1 MNKENLNLFQQIV
14 QAHNITCTIVEK
26 DFSNLYKTDLELRY
40 KLYSDYDY
48 SDFRDYLLR
57 NCKPGHIL
65 KIYDEFSLISY
76 ALCLP
81 PSSETS
87 SGPTSAVPST
97 GSETGGPEDTGEPVT
112 ESDGTISDTGIVT
125 TENTYLVAGPVLK
138 EPCTLADIQKIMF
151 KNKLPD
157 MLYKDLSAFYAKLPV
172 PPNTKTLEATLLVIA
187 ENLFSEKYDLQ
198 EPLGL
203 SSITFDSSS
212 AFRRLNQD
220 PSLAI
225 SSIEERYELENQFL
239 DMISTGNYNAAA
251 RLYAK
256 LNNYRITPRNPNSIL
271 NRKNLLI
278 ILNTLCRKAV
288 ERGNVHPVYIDELST
303 RLAIQINEAETDTE
317 LDQIEGEMIHKYCL
331 LVRNGAEKSNGDPGD
346 HHQIYCRSYWQQA
359 ETPCRRLCP
368 RLHRPRRP
376 GHQLRSAGGLL
387 HELHQGAGRLGVC
400 CYLHGRRDFCDQYQ
414 AARGLQGDGGGC
426 PCRKDRP
433 HCHKKCQPV
442 RQKYC
447 RQPDHRADA
456 EGKGCGNLL

>member
-81 PSSETS
+81 PSSEIS
-87 SGPTSAVPST
+87 SGSASAVPST
-97 GSETGGPEDTGEPVT
+97 GSETGAPEDTGEPVAET
-112 ESDGTISDTGIVT
+112 GGTLSDTTMVT

-157 MLYKDLSAFYAKLPV
+157 MLCKDLSAFYAKLPV

-198 EPLGL
+198 EPLGF
-203 SSITFDSSS
+203 SNITFDSSS
-212 AFRRLNQD
+212 AFRRLNQE

-251 RLYAK
+251 RLFTK
-256 LNNYRITPRNPNSIL
+256 LNNYRITPRNPNAIL
-271 NRKNLLI
+271 NRKNMLI

-303 RLAIQINEAETDTE
+303 RLAILINDAETGAE
-317 LDQIEGEMIHKYCL
+317 LEQIEGEMIHKYCL
-331 LVRNGAEKSNGDPGD
+331 LVRNHSMKNYSQLTQRCITYIDFHYAEPLSLSFFADMCHVTKSYLSTLFKKETDTNITDYIHSVRIRHALVLLNSTALPIHAVATSCGYSDINYFIKIFKRLNGTSPK
-346 HHQIYCRSYWQQA
+346 QYRSQMTKA
-359 ETPCRRLCP
+359 
-368 RLHRPRRP
+368 
-376 GHQLRSAGGLL
+376 
-387 HELHQGAGRLGVC
+387 
-400 CYLHGRRDFCDQYQ
+400 
-414 AARGLQGDGGGC
+414 
-426 PCRKDRP
+426 
-433 HCHKKCQPV
+433 
-442 RQKYC
+442 
-447 RQPDHRADA
+447 
-456 EGKGCGNLL
+456 

>member
-198 EPLGL
+198 EPLGF

-212 AFRRLNQD
+212 AFRRLNQE

-331 LVRNGAEKSNGDPGD
+331 LVRNHSMKNYSQLTQRCITYIDFHYAEPLSLSFFADMCHVTKSYLSTLFKKETDTNITDYIHSVRIRHALVLLNSTALPIHAIAASCGYSDINYFIKIFKRLNVNSPK
-346 HHQIYCRSYWQQA
+346 QYRSQM
-359 ETPCRRLCP
+359 T
-368 RLHRPRRP
+368 
-376 GHQLRSAGGLL
+376 
-387 HELHQGAGRLGVC
+387 
-400 CYLHGRRDFCDQYQ
+400 
-414 AARGLQGDGGGC
+414 
-426 PCRKDRP
+426 KT
-433 HCHKKCQPV
+433 
-442 RQKYC
+442 
-447 RQPDHRADA
+447 
-456 EGKGCGNLL
+456 

>member
-81 PSSETS
+81 PSSDTS
-87 SGPTSAVPST
+87 STSVMSNTKRESSAPDA
-97 GSETGGPEDTGEPVT
+97 PDKPMT
-112 ESDGTISDTGIVT
+112 ESDGSISDMGIVT
-125 TENTYLVAGPVLK
+125 TDNTYLVAGPVLK

-157 MLYKDLSAFYAKLPV
+157 MLCKDLSAFYAKLPV

-198 EPLGL
+198 EPLGF

-212 AFRRLNQD
+212 AFRRLNQE

-331 LVRNGAEKSNGDPGD
+331 LVRNHSMKNYSQLTQRCITYIDFHYAEPLSLSFFADMCHVTKSYLSTLFKKETDTNITDYIHSVRIRHALVLLNSTALPIHAIATSCGYSDINYFIKIFKRLNGNSPK
-346 HHQIYCRSYWQQA
+346 QYRSQM
-359 ETPCRRLCP
+359 T
-368 RLHRPRRP
+368 
-376 GHQLRSAGGLL
+376 
-387 HELHQGAGRLGVC
+387 
-400 CYLHGRRDFCDQYQ
+400 
-414 AARGLQGDGGGC
+414 
-426 PCRKDRP
+426 KT
-433 HCHKKCQPV
+433 
-442 RQKYC
+442 
-447 RQPDHRADA
+447 
-456 EGKGCGNLL
+456 

>member
-81 PSSETS
+81 PSSDTS
-87 SGPTSAVPST
+87 STSVMSNTKRESSAPDA
-97 GSETGGPEDTGEPVT
+97 PDKPVT
-112 ESDGTISDTGIVT
+112 ESDGSISDMGIVT
-125 TENTYLVAGPVLK
+125 TDNTYLVAGPVLK

-198 EPLGL
+198 EPLGF

-331 LVRNGAEKSNGDPGD
+331 LVRNHSMKNYSQLTQRCITYIDFHYAEPLSLSFFADMCHVTKSYLSTLFKKETDTNITDYIHSVRIRHALVLLNSTALPIHAIAASCGYSDINYFIKIFKRLNGNSPK
-346 HHQIYCRSYWQQA
+346 QYRSQM
-359 ETPCRRLCP
+359 T
-368 RLHRPRRP
+368 
-376 GHQLRSAGGLL
+376 
-387 HELHQGAGRLGVC
+387 
-400 CYLHGRRDFCDQYQ
+400 
-414 AARGLQGDGGGC
+414 
-426 PCRKDRP
+426 KT
-433 HCHKKCQPV
+433 
-442 RQKYC
+442 
-447 RQPDHRADA
+447 
-456 EGKGCGNLL
+456 

>member
-81 PSSETS
+81 PSSDTS
-87 SGPTSAVPST
+87 TTSVMSNTKRESSAPDA
-97 GSETGGPEDTGEPVT
+97 PDKPMT
-112 ESDGTISDTGIVT
+112 ESDGSISDTGIVT

-331 LVRNGAEKSNGDPGD
+331 LVRNHSMKNYSQLTQRCITYIDFHYAEPLSLSFFADMCHVTKSYLSTLFKKETDTNITDYIHSVRIRHALVLLNSTALPIHAIAASCGYSDINYFIKIFKRLNGNSPK
-346 HHQIYCRSYWQQA
+346 QYRSQM
-359 ETPCRRLCP
+359 T
-368 RLHRPRRP
+368 
-376 GHQLRSAGGLL
+376 
-387 HELHQGAGRLGVC
+387 
-400 CYLHGRRDFCDQYQ
+400 
-414 AARGLQGDGGGC
+414 
-426 PCRKDRP
+426 KT
-433 HCHKKCQPV
+433 
-442 RQKYC
+442 
-447 RQPDHRADA
+447 
-456 EGKGCGNLL
+456 

>member
-81 PSSETS
+81 PSSDTS
-87 SGPTSAVPST
+87 STSVMSNTKRESSAP
-97 GSETGGPEDTGEPVT
+97 DTPDKPMT
-112 ESDGTISDTGIVT
+112 ESDGSISDMGIVT
-125 TENTYLVAGPVLK
+125 TDNTYLVAGPVLK

-157 MLYKDLSAFYAKLPV
+157 ILYKDLSAFYAKLPV

-198 EPLGL
+198 EPLGF

-212 AFRRLNQD
+212 AFRRLNQE

-331 LVRNGAEKSNGDPGD
+331 LVRNHSMKNYSQLTQRCITYIDFHYAEPLSLSFFADMCHVTKSYLSTLFKKETDTNITDYIHSVRIRHALVLLNSTALPIHAIAASCGYSDINYFIKIFKRLNGNSPK
-346 HHQIYCRSYWQQA
+346 QYRSQM
-359 ETPCRRLCP
+359 T
-368 RLHRPRRP
+368 
-376 GHQLRSAGGLL
+376 
-387 HELHQGAGRLGVC
+387 
-400 CYLHGRRDFCDQYQ
+400 
-414 AARGLQGDGGGC
+414 
-426 PCRKDRP
+426 KT
-433 HCHKKCQPV
+433 
-442 RQKYC
+442 
-447 RQPDHRADA
+447 
-456 EGKGCGNLL
+456 

>member
-125 TENTYLVAGPVLK
+125 TDNTYLVAGPVLK

-198 EPLGL
+198 EPLGF

-212 AFRRLNQD
+212 AFRRLNQE

-331 LVRNGAEKSNGDPGD
+331 LVRNHSMKNYSQLTQRCITYIDFHYAEPLSLSFFADMCHVTKSYLSTLFKKETDTNITDYIHSVRIRHALVLLNSTALPIHAIAASCGYSDINYFIKIFKRLNGNSPK
-346 HHQIYCRSYWQQA
+346 QYRSQM
-359 ETPCRRLCP
+359 T
-368 RLHRPRRP
+368 
-376 GHQLRSAGGLL
+376 
-387 HELHQGAGRLGVC
+387 
-400 CYLHGRRDFCDQYQ
+400 
-414 AARGLQGDGGGC
+414 
-426 PCRKDRP
+426 KT
-433 HCHKKCQPV
+433 
-442 RQKYC
+442 
-447 RQPDHRADA
+447 
-456 EGKGCGNLL
+456 

>member
-81 PSSETS
+81 PSSDTS
-87 SGPTSAVPST
+87 STSVMSNTKRESSAPDA
-97 GSETGGPEDTGEPVT
+97 PDKPMT
-112 ESDGTISDTGIVT
+112 ESDGSISDIGIVT
-125 TENTYLVAGPVLK
+125 TDNTYLVAGPVLK
-138 EPCTLADIQKIMF
+138 ELCTLADIQKIMF

-172 PPNTKTLEATLLVIA
+172 PPNTKTLEAMLLVIA

-198 EPLGL
+198 EPLGF

-212 AFRRLNQD
+212 AFRRLNQE

-331 LVRNGAEKSNGDPGD
+331 LVRNHSMKNYSQLTQRCITYIDFHYAEPLSLSFFADMCHVTKSYLSTLFKKETDTNITDYIHSVRIRHALVLLNSTALPIHAIATSCGYSDINYFIKIFKRLNGNSPK
-346 HHQIYCRSYWQQA
+346 QYRSQM
-359 ETPCRRLCP
+359 T
-368 RLHRPRRP
+368 
-376 GHQLRSAGGLL
+376 
-387 HELHQGAGRLGVC
+387 
-400 CYLHGRRDFCDQYQ
+400 
-414 AARGLQGDGGGC
+414 
-426 PCRKDRP
+426 KT
-433 HCHKKCQPV
+433 
-442 RQKYC
+442 
-447 RQPDHRADA
+447 
-456 EGKGCGNLL
+456 

>member
-81 PSSETS
+81 PSSDTS
-87 SGPTSAVPST
+87 STSVMSNTKRESSASDAPDK
-97 GSETGGPEDTGEPVT
+97 PMT
-112 ESDGTISDTGIVT
+112 ESDGSISDMGIVT
-125 TENTYLVAGPVLK
+125 TDNTYLVAGPVLK

-198 EPLGL
+198 EPLGF

-212 AFRRLNQD
+212 AFRRLNQE

-331 LVRNGAEKSNGDPGD
+331 LVRNHSMKNYSQLTQRCITYIDFHYAEPLSLSFFADMCHVTKSYLSTLFKKETDTNITDYIHSVRIRHALVLLNSTALPIHAIATSCGYSDINYFIKIFKRLNGNSPK
-346 HHQIYCRSYWQQA
+346 QYRSQM
-359 ETPCRRLCP
+359 T
-368 RLHRPRRP
+368 
-376 GHQLRSAGGLL
+376 
-387 HELHQGAGRLGVC
+387 
-400 CYLHGRRDFCDQYQ
+400 
-414 AARGLQGDGGGC
+414 
-426 PCRKDRP
+426 KT
-433 HCHKKCQPV
+433 
-442 RQKYC
+442 
-447 RQPDHRADA
+447 
-456 EGKGCGNLL
+456 

>member
-198 EPLGL
+198 EPLGF

-331 LVRNGAEKSNGDPGD
+331 LVRNHSMKNYSQLTQRCITYIDFHYAEPLSLSFFADMCHVTKSYLSTLFKKETDTNITDYIHSVRIRHALVLLNSTALPIHAIATSCGYSDINYFIKIFKRLNGNSPK
-346 HHQIYCRSYWQQA
+346 QYRSQM
-359 ETPCRRLCP
+359 T
-368 RLHRPRRP
+368 
-376 GHQLRSAGGLL
+376 
-387 HELHQGAGRLGVC
+387 
-400 CYLHGRRDFCDQYQ
+400 
-414 AARGLQGDGGGC
+414 
-426 PCRKDRP
+426 KT
-433 HCHKKCQPV
+433 
-442 RQKYC
+442 
-447 RQPDHRADA
+447 
-456 EGKGCGNLL
+456 

>member
-81 PSSETS
+81 PSSDTS
-87 SGPTSAVPST
+87 STSVMSNTKRESSAPDA
-97 GSETGGPEDTGEPVT
+97 PDKPMT
-112 ESDGTISDTGIVT
+112 ESDGSISNMGIVT
-125 TENTYLVAGPVLK
+125 TDNTYLVAGPVLK

-198 EPLGL
+198 EPLGF

-212 AFRRLNQD
+212 AFRRLNQE

-331 LVRNGAEKSNGDPGD
+331 LVRNHSMKNYSQLTQRCITYIDFHYAEPLSLSFFADLCHVTKSYLSTLFKKETDTNITDYIHSVRIRHALVLLNSTALPIHAIAASCGYSDINYFIKIFKRLNGNSPK
-346 HHQIYCRSYWQQA
+346 QYRSQM
-359 ETPCRRLCP
+359 T
-368 RLHRPRRP
+368 
-376 GHQLRSAGGLL
+376 
-387 HELHQGAGRLGVC
+387 
-400 CYLHGRRDFCDQYQ
+400 
-414 AARGLQGDGGGC
+414 
-426 PCRKDRP
+426 KT
-433 HCHKKCQPV
+433 
-442 RQKYC
+442 
-447 RQPDHRADA
+447 
-456 EGKGCGNLL
+456 

>member
-81 PSSETS
+81 PSSDTS
-87 SGPTSAVPST
+87 STSVMSNTKRESSAPDA
-97 GSETGGPEDTGEPVT
+97 PDKPMT
-112 ESDGTISDTGIVT
+112 ESDGSISDMGIVT
-125 TENTYLVAGPVLK
+125 TDNTYLVAGPVLK

-198 EPLGL
+198 EPLGF

-212 AFRRLNQD
+212 AFRRLNQE

-331 LVRNGAEKSNGDPGD
+331 LVRNHSMKNYSQLTQRCITYIDFHYAEPLSLSFFADMCHVTKSYLSTLFKKETDTNITDYIHSVRIRHALVLLNSTALPIHAIAASCGYSDINYFIKIFKRLNGNSPK
-346 HHQIYCRSYWQQA
+346 QYRSQM
-359 ETPCRRLCP
+359 T
-368 RLHRPRRP
+368 
-376 GHQLRSAGGLL
+376 
-387 HELHQGAGRLGVC
+387 
-400 CYLHGRRDFCDQYQ
+400 
-414 AARGLQGDGGGC
+414 
-426 PCRKDRP
+426 KT
-433 HCHKKCQPV
+433 
-442 RQKYC
+442 
-447 RQPDHRADA
+447 
-456 EGKGCGNLL
+456 

>member
-81 PSSETS
+81 PSSDTS
-87 SGPTSAVPST
+87 STSVMSNTKRENSAPDA
-97 GSETGGPEDTGEPVT
+97 PDKPMT
-112 ESDGTISDTGIVT
+112 ESDGSISDMGIVT
-125 TENTYLVAGPVLK
+125 TDNTYLVAGPVLK

-212 AFRRLNQD
+212 AFRRLNQE

-331 LVRNGAEKSNGDPGD
+331 LVRNHSMKNYSQLTQRCITYIDFHYAEPLSLSFFADMCHVTKSYLSTLFKKETDTNITDYIHSVRIRHALVLLNSTALPIHAIAASCGYSDINYFIKIFKRLNGNSPK
-346 HHQIYCRSYWQQA
+346 QYRSQM
-359 ETPCRRLCP
+359 T
-368 RLHRPRRP
+368 
-376 GHQLRSAGGLL
+376 
-387 HELHQGAGRLGVC
+387 
-400 CYLHGRRDFCDQYQ
+400 
-414 AARGLQGDGGGC
+414 
-426 PCRKDRP
+426 KT
-433 HCHKKCQPV
+433 
-442 RQKYC
+442 
-447 RQPDHRADA
+447 
-456 EGKGCGNLL
+456 

>member
-187 ENLFSEKYDLQ
+187 ESLFSEKYDLQ

-331 LVRNGAEKSNGDPGD
+331 LVRNHSMKNYSQLTQRCITYIDFHYAEPLSLSFFADMCHVTKSYLSTLFKKETDTNITDYIHSVRIRHALVLLNSTALPIHAIAASCGYSDINYFIKIFKRLNGNSPK
-346 HHQIYCRSYWQQA
+346 QYRSQM
-359 ETPCRRLCP
+359 T
-368 RLHRPRRP
+368 
-376 GHQLRSAGGLL
+376 
-387 HELHQGAGRLGVC
+387 
-400 CYLHGRRDFCDQYQ
+400 
-414 AARGLQGDGGGC
+414 
-426 PCRKDRP
+426 KT
-433 HCHKKCQPV
+433 
-442 RQKYC
+442 
-447 RQPDHRADA
+447 
-456 EGKGCGNLL
+456 

>member
-81 PSSETS
+81 PSSDTS
-87 SGPTSAVPST
+87 TTSVMSNTKRESSAPDA
-97 GSETGGPEDTGEPVT
+97 PDKPMT
-112 ESDGTISDTGIVT
+112 ESDGSISDMGIVT
-125 TENTYLVAGPVLK
+125 TDNTYLVAGPVLK

-198 EPLGL
+198 EPLGF

-331 LVRNGAEKSNGDPGD
+331 LVRNHSMKNYSQLTQRCITYIDFHYAEPLSLSFFADMCHVTKSYLSTLFKKETDTNITDYIHSVRIRHALVLLNSTALPIHAIAASCGYSDINYFIKIFKRLNGNSPK
-346 HHQIYCRSYWQQA
+346 QYRSQM
-359 ETPCRRLCP
+359 T
-368 RLHRPRRP
+368 
-376 GHQLRSAGGLL
+376 
-387 HELHQGAGRLGVC
+387 
-400 CYLHGRRDFCDQYQ
+400 
-414 AARGLQGDGGGC
+414 
-426 PCRKDRP
+426 KT
-433 HCHKKCQPV
+433 
-442 RQKYC
+442 
-447 RQPDHRADA
+447 
-456 EGKGCGNLL
+456 

>member
-112 ESDGTISDTGIVT
+112 ESDGSISDMGIFT
-125 TENTYLVAGPVLK
+125 TDNTYLVAGPVLK

-198 EPLGL
+198 EPLGF

-212 AFRRLNQD
+212 AFRRLNQE

-331 LVRNGAEKSNGDPGD
+331 LVRNHSMKNYSQLTQRCITYIDFHYAEPLSLSFFADMCHVTKSYLSTLFKKETDTNITDYIHSVRIRHALVLLNSTALPIHAIATSCGYSDINYFIKIFKRLNGNSPK
-346 HHQIYCRSYWQQA
+346 QYRSQM
-359 ETPCRRLCP
+359 T
-368 RLHRPRRP
+368 
-376 GHQLRSAGGLL
+376 
-387 HELHQGAGRLGVC
+387 
-400 CYLHGRRDFCDQYQ
+400 
-414 AARGLQGDGGGC
+414 
-426 PCRKDRP
+426 KT
-433 HCHKKCQPV
+433 
-442 RQKYC
+442 
-447 RQPDHRADA
+447 
-456 EGKGCGNLL
+456 

>member
-81 PSSETS
+81 PSSDTS
-87 SGPTSAVPST
+87 STSVMSNTKRESSAPDA
-97 GSETGGPEDTGEPVT
+97 PDKPMT
-112 ESDGTISDTGIVT
+112 ESDGSISDMGIVT
-125 TENTYLVAGPVLK
+125 TDNTYLVAGPVLK

-198 EPLGL
+198 EPVGF

-212 AFRRLNQD
+212 AFRRLNQE

-331 LVRNGAEKSNGDPGD
+331 LVRNHSMKNYSQLTQRCITYIDFHYAEPLSLSFFADMCHVTKSYLSTLFKKETDTNITDYIHSVRIRHALVLLNSTALPIHAIATSCGYSDINYFIKIFKRLNGNSPK
-346 HHQIYCRSYWQQA
+346 QYRSQM
-359 ETPCRRLCP
+359 T
-368 RLHRPRRP
+368 
-376 GHQLRSAGGLL
+376 
-387 HELHQGAGRLGVC
+387 
-400 CYLHGRRDFCDQYQ
+400 
-414 AARGLQGDGGGC
+414 
-426 PCRKDRP
+426 KT
-433 HCHKKCQPV
+433 
-442 RQKYC
+442 
-447 RQPDHRADA
+447 
-456 EGKGCGNLL
+456 

>member
-81 PSSETS
+81 PSSEPS

-198 EPLGL
+198 EPLGF

-212 AFRRLNQD
+212 AFRRLNQE

-331 LVRNGAEKSNGDPGD
+331 LVRNHSMKNYSQLTQRCITYIDFHYAEPLSLSFFADMCHVTKSYLSTLFKKETDTNITDYIHSVRIRHALVLLNSTALPIHAIAASCGYSDINYFIKIFKRLNGNSPK
-346 HHQIYCRSYWQQA
+346 QYRSQM
-359 ETPCRRLCP
+359 T
-368 RLHRPRRP
+368 
-376 GHQLRSAGGLL
+376 
-387 HELHQGAGRLGVC
+387 
-400 CYLHGRRDFCDQYQ
+400 
-414 AARGLQGDGGGC
+414 
-426 PCRKDRP
+426 KT
-433 HCHKKCQPV
+433 
-442 RQKYC
+442 
-447 RQPDHRADA
+447 
-456 EGKGCGNLL
+456 

>member
-112 ESDGTISDTGIVT
+112 ESDGSISDMGIVT
-125 TENTYLVAGPVLK
+125 TDKTYLVAGPVLK

-198 EPLGL
+198 EPLGF

-331 LVRNGAEKSNGDPGD
+331 LVRNHSMKNYSQLTQRCITYIDFHYAEPLSLSFFADMCHVTKSYLSTLFKKETDTNITDYIHSVRIRHALVLLNSTALPIHAIAASCGYSDINYFIKIFKRLNGNSPK
-346 HHQIYCRSYWQQA
+346 QYRSQM
-359 ETPCRRLCP
+359 T
-368 RLHRPRRP
+368 
-376 GHQLRSAGGLL
+376 
-387 HELHQGAGRLGVC
+387 
-400 CYLHGRRDFCDQYQ
+400 
-414 AARGLQGDGGGC
+414 
-426 PCRKDRP
+426 KT
-433 HCHKKCQPV
+433 
-442 RQKYC
+442 
-447 RQPDHRADA
+447 
-456 EGKGCGNLL
+456 

>member
-81 PSSETS
+81 PSSDTS
-87 SGPTSAVPST
+87 STSVMSNTKRESSAPDA
-97 GSETGGPEDTGEPVT
+97 PDKPMT
-112 ESDGTISDTGIVT
+112 ESDGSISDMGIVT
-125 TENTYLVAGPVLK
+125 TDNTYLVAGPVLK

-151 KNKLPD
+151 KKKLPD

-198 EPLGL
+198 EPLGF

-212 AFRRLNQD
+212 AFRRLNQE

-331 LVRNGAEKSNGDPGD
+331 LVRNHSMKNYSQLTQRCITYIDFHYAEPLSLSFFADMCHVTKSYLSTLFKKETDTNITDYIHSVRIRHALVLLNSTALPIHAIATSCGYSDINYFIKIFKRLNGNSPK
-346 HHQIYCRSYWQQA
+346 QYRSQM
-359 ETPCRRLCP
+359 T
-368 RLHRPRRP
+368 
-376 GHQLRSAGGLL
+376 
-387 HELHQGAGRLGVC
+387 
-400 CYLHGRRDFCDQYQ
+400 
-414 AARGLQGDGGGC
+414 
-426 PCRKDRP
+426 KT
-433 HCHKKCQPV
+433 
-442 RQKYC
+442 
-447 RQPDHRADA
+447 
-456 EGKGCGNLL
+456 

>member
-112 ESDGTISDTGIVT
+112 ESDGSISDMGIVT
-125 TENTYLVAGPVLK
+125 TDNTYLVAGPVLK

-198 EPLGL
+198 EPLGF

-212 AFRRLNQD
+212 AFRRLNQE

-331 LVRNGAEKSNGDPGD
+331 LVRNHSMKNYSQLTQRCITYIDFHYAEPLSLSFFADMCHVTKSYLSTLFKKETDTNITDYIHSVRIRHALVLLNSTALPIHAIATSCGYSDINYFIKIFKRLNGNSPK
-346 HHQIYCRSYWQQA
+346 QYRSQM
-359 ETPCRRLCP
+359 T
-368 RLHRPRRP
+368 
-376 GHQLRSAGGLL
+376 
-387 HELHQGAGRLGVC
+387 
-400 CYLHGRRDFCDQYQ
+400 
-414 AARGLQGDGGGC
+414 
-426 PCRKDRP
+426 KT
-433 HCHKKCQPV
+433 
-442 RQKYC
+442 
-447 RQPDHRADA
+447 
-456 EGKGCGNLL
+456 

>member
-97 GSETGGPEDTGEPVT
+97 GSETGGTEDTGEPVT

-198 EPLGL
+198 EPLGF

-212 AFRRLNQD
+212 AFRRLNQE

-331 LVRNGAEKSNGDPGD
+331 LVRNHSMKNYSQLTQRCITYIDFHYAEPLSLSFFADMCHVTKSYLSTLFKKETDTNITDYIHSVRIRHALVLLNSTALPIHAIAASCGYSDINYFIKIFKRLNGNSPK
-346 HHQIYCRSYWQQA
+346 QYRSQM
-359 ETPCRRLCP
+359 T
-368 RLHRPRRP
+368 
-376 GHQLRSAGGLL
+376 
-387 HELHQGAGRLGVC
+387 
-400 CYLHGRRDFCDQYQ
+400 
-414 AARGLQGDGGGC
+414 
-426 PCRKDRP
+426 KT
-433 HCHKKCQPV
+433 
-442 RQKYC
+442 
-447 RQPDHRADA
+447 
-456 EGKGCGNLL
+456 

>member
-198 EPLGL
+198 EPLGF

-212 AFRRLNQD
+212 AFRRLNQE

-225 SSIEERYELENQFL
+225 SSIQF
-239 DMISTGNYNAAA
+239 S
-251 RLYAK
+251 
-256 LNNYRITPRNPNSIL
+256 S
-271 NRKNLLI
+271 
-278 ILNTLCRKAV
+278 
-288 ERGNVHPVYIDELST
+288 
-303 RLAIQINEAETDTE
+303 
-317 LDQIEGEMIHKYCL
+317 
-331 LVRNGAEKSNGDPGD
+331 
-346 HHQIYCRSYWQQA
+346 
-359 ETPCRRLCP
+359 
-368 RLHRPRRP
+368 
-376 GHQLRSAGGLL
+376 
-387 HELHQGAGRLGVC
+387 
-400 CYLHGRRDFCDQYQ
+400 
-414 AARGLQGDGGGC
+414 
-426 PCRKDRP
+426 
-433 HCHKKCQPV
+433 
-442 RQKYC
+442 
-447 RQPDHRADA
+447 
-456 EGKGCGNLL
+456 

>member
-48 SDFRDYLLR
+48 SNFRDYLLR

-81 PSSETS
+81 PSSDTS
-87 SGPTSAVPST
+87 STSVMSNTKRESSAPDA
-97 GSETGGPEDTGEPVT
+97 PDKPMT
-112 ESDGTISDTGIVT
+112 ESDSSISDMGIVT
-125 TENTYLVAGPVLK
+125 TDNTYLVAGPVLK
-138 EPCTLADIQKIMF
+138 EPCTLADIQRIMF

-198 EPLGL
+198 EPLGF

-212 AFRRLNQD
+212 AFRRLNQE

-331 LVRNGAEKSNGDPGD
+331 LVRNHSMKNYSQLTQRCITYIDFHYAEPLSLSFFADMCHVTKSYLSTLFKKETDTNITDYIHSVRIRHALVLLNSTALPIHAIAASCGYSDINYFIKIFKRLNGNSPK
-346 HHQIYCRSYWQQA
+346 QYRSQM
-359 ETPCRRLCP
+359 T
-368 RLHRPRRP
+368 
-376 GHQLRSAGGLL
+376 
-387 HELHQGAGRLGVC
+387 
-400 CYLHGRRDFCDQYQ
+400 
-414 AARGLQGDGGGC
+414 
-426 PCRKDRP
+426 KT
-433 HCHKKCQPV
+433 
-442 RQKYC
+442 
-447 RQPDHRADA
+447 
-456 EGKGCGNLL
+456 

>member
-81 PSSETS
+81 PSSDTS
-87 SGPTSAVPST
+87 STSVMSNTKRESSAPDA
-97 GSETGGPEDTGEPVT
+97 PDKPMT
-112 ESDGTISDTGIVT
+112 ESDGSISDMGIVT
-125 TENTYLVAGPVLK
+125 TDNTYLVAGPVLK

-198 EPLGL
+198 EPLGF

-212 AFRRLNQD
+212 AFRRLNQE

-331 LVRNGAEKSNGDPGD
+331 LVRNHSMKNYSQLTQRCITYIDFHYAEPLSLSFFADMCHVTKSYLSTLFKKETNTNITDYIHSVRIRHALVLLNSTALPIHAIATSCGYSDINYFIKIFKRLNGNSPK
-346 HHQIYCRSYWQQA
+346 QYRSQM
-359 ETPCRRLCP
+359 T
-368 RLHRPRRP
+368 
-376 GHQLRSAGGLL
+376 
-387 HELHQGAGRLGVC
+387 
-400 CYLHGRRDFCDQYQ
+400 
-414 AARGLQGDGGGC
+414 
-426 PCRKDRP
+426 KT
-433 HCHKKCQPV
+433 
-442 RQKYC
+442 
-447 RQPDHRADA
+447 
-456 EGKGCGNLL
+456 

>member
-81 PSSETS
+81 PSSDTS
-87 SGPTSAVPST
+87 STSVMSNTKRESSAPDA
-97 GSETGGPEDTGEPVT
+97 PDKPMT
-112 ESDGTISDTGIVT
+112 ESDSSISDMGIVT
-125 TENTYLVAGPVLK
+125 TDNTYLVAGPVLK
-138 EPCTLADIQKIMF
+138 EPCTLADIQRIMF

-331 LVRNGAEKSNGDPGD
+331 LVRNHSMKNYSQLTQRCITYIDFHYAEPLSLSFFADMCHVTKSYLSTLFKKETDTNITDYIHSVRIRHALVLLNSTALPIHAIAASCGYSDINYFIKIFKRLNGNSPK
-346 HHQIYCRSYWQQA
+346 QYRSQM
-359 ETPCRRLCP
+359 T
-368 RLHRPRRP
+368 
-376 GHQLRSAGGLL
+376 
-387 HELHQGAGRLGVC
+387 
-400 CYLHGRRDFCDQYQ
+400 
-414 AARGLQGDGGGC
+414 
-426 PCRKDRP
+426 KT
-433 HCHKKCQPV
+433 
-442 RQKYC
+442 
-447 RQPDHRADA
+447 
-456 EGKGCGNLL
+456 

>member
-97 GSETGGPEDTGEPVT
+97 CSETGGPEDTGEPVT
-112 ESDGTISDTGIVT
+112 ESDGSISDMGIVT
-125 TENTYLVAGPVLK
+125 TDNTYLVAGPVLK

-198 EPLGL
+198 EPLGF

-212 AFRRLNQD
+212 AFRRLNQE

-331 LVRNGAEKSNGDPGD
+331 LVRNHSMKNYSQLTQRCITYIDFHYAEPLSLSFFADMCHVTKSYLSTLFKKETDTNITDYIHSVRIRHALVLLNSTALPIHAIATSCGYSDINYFIKIFKRLNGNSPK
-346 HHQIYCRSYWQQA
+346 QYRSQM
-359 ETPCRRLCP
+359 T
-368 RLHRPRRP
+368 
-376 GHQLRSAGGLL
+376 
-387 HELHQGAGRLGVC
+387 
-400 CYLHGRRDFCDQYQ
+400 
-414 AARGLQGDGGGC
+414 
-426 PCRKDRP
+426 KT
-433 HCHKKCQPV
+433 
-442 RQKYC
+442 
-447 RQPDHRADA
+447 
-456 EGKGCGNLL
+456 

>member
-125 TENTYLVAGPVLK
+125 TDNTYLVAGPVLK

-198 EPLGL
+198 EPLGF

-212 AFRRLNQD
+212 AFRRLNQE

-331 LVRNGAEKSNGDPGD
+331 LVRNHSMKNYSQLTQRCITYIDFHYAEPLSLSFFADMCHVTKSYLSTLFKKETDTNITDYIHSVRIRHALVLLNSTALPIHAIATSCGYSDINYFIKIFKRLNGNSPK
-346 HHQIYCRSYWQQA
+346 QYRSQM
-359 ETPCRRLCP
+359 T
-368 RLHRPRRP
+368 
-376 GHQLRSAGGLL
+376 
-387 HELHQGAGRLGVC
+387 
-400 CYLHGRRDFCDQYQ
+400 
-414 AARGLQGDGGGC
+414 
-426 PCRKDRP
+426 KT
-433 HCHKKCQPV
+433 
-442 RQKYC
+442 
-447 RQPDHRADA
+447 
-456 EGKGCGNLL
+456 

>member
-187 ENLFSEKYDLQ
+187 ESLFSEKYDLQ

-225 SSIEERYELENQFL
+225 SSIQERYELENQFL

-331 LVRNGAEKSNGDPGD
+331 LVRNHSMKNYSQLTQRCITYIDFHYAEPLSLSFFADMCHVTKSYLSTLFKKETDTNITDYIHSVRIRHALVLLNSTALPIHAIAASCGYSDINYFIKIFKRLNGNSPK
-346 HHQIYCRSYWQQA
+346 QYRSQM
-359 ETPCRRLCP
+359 T
-368 RLHRPRRP
+368 
-376 GHQLRSAGGLL
+376 
-387 HELHQGAGRLGVC
+387 
-400 CYLHGRRDFCDQYQ
+400 
-414 AARGLQGDGGGC
+414 
-426 PCRKDRP
+426 KT
-433 HCHKKCQPV
+433 
-442 RQKYC
+442 
-447 RQPDHRADA
+447 
-456 EGKGCGNLL
+456 

>member
-331 LVRNGAEKSNGDPGD
+331 LVRNHSMKNYSQLTQRCITYIDFHYAEPLSLSFFADMCHVTKSYLSTLFKKETDTNITDYIHSVRIRHALVLLNSTALPIHAIATSCGYSDINYFIKIFKRLNGNSPK
-346 HHQIYCRSYWQQA
+346 QYRSQM
-359 ETPCRRLCP
+359 T
-368 RLHRPRRP
+368 
-376 GHQLRSAGGLL
+376 
-387 HELHQGAGRLGVC
+387 
-400 CYLHGRRDFCDQYQ
+400 
-414 AARGLQGDGGGC
+414 
-426 PCRKDRP
+426 KT
-433 HCHKKCQPV
+433 
-442 RQKYC
+442 
-447 RQPDHRADA
+447 
-456 EGKGCGNLL
+456 

>member
-1 MNKENLNLFQQIV
+1 M
-14 QAHNITCTIVEK
+14 
-26 DFSNLYKTDLELRY
+26 
-40 KLYSDYDY
+40 
-48 SDFRDYLLR
+48 
-57 NCKPGHIL
+57 
-65 KIYDEFSLISY
+65 
-76 ALCLP
+76 
-81 PSSETS
+81 
-87 SGPTSAVPST
+87 
-97 GSETGGPEDTGEPVT
+97 T
-112 ESDGTISDTGIVT
+112 ESDGSISDMGIVT
-125 TENTYLVAGPVLK
+125 TDNTYLVAGPVLK

-198 EPLGL
+198 EPLGF

-212 AFRRLNQD
+212 AFRRLNQE

-331 LVRNGAEKSNGDPGD
+331 LVRNHSMKNYSQLTQRCITYIDFHYAEPLSLSFFADMCHVTKSYLSTLFKKETDTNITDYIHSVRIRHALVLLNSTALPIHAIATSCGYSDINYFIKIFKRLNGNSPK
-346 HHQIYCRSYWQQA
+346 QYRSQM
-359 ETPCRRLCP
+359 T
-368 RLHRPRRP
+368 
-376 GHQLRSAGGLL
+376 
-387 HELHQGAGRLGVC
+387 
-400 CYLHGRRDFCDQYQ
+400 
-414 AARGLQGDGGGC
+414 
-426 PCRKDRP
+426 KT
-433 HCHKKCQPV
+433 
-442 RQKYC
+442 
-447 RQPDHRADA
+447 
-456 EGKGCGNLL
+456 

>member
-81 PSSETS
+81 PSSDTS
-87 SGPTSAVPST
+87 STSVMSNTKRESSAPDA
-97 GSETGGPEDTGEPVT
+97 PDKPMT
-112 ESDGTISDTGIVT
+112 ESDGSISDMGIVT
-125 TENTYLVAGPVLK
+125 TDNTYLVAGPVLK

-198 EPLGL
+198 EPLGF

-212 AFRRLNQD
+212 AFRRLNQE

-331 LVRNGAEKSNGDPGD
+331 LVRNHSMKNYSQLTQRCITYIDFHYAEPLSLSFFADMCHVTKS
-346 HHQIYCRSYWQQA
+346 YLSTLFKK
-359 ETPCRRLCP
+359 ETDTNITDYIHSVRIRHALV
-368 RLHRPRRP
+368 
-376 GHQLRSAGGLL
+376 LL
-387 HELHQGAGRLGVC
+387 NSTALPIHAIATSCGYSLVLLYQ
-400 CYLHGRRDFCDQYQ
+400 DF
-414 AARGLQGDGGGC
+414 
-426 PCRKDRP
+426 
-433 HCHKKCQPV
+433 
-442 RQKYC
+442 
-447 RQPDHRADA
+447 
-456 EGKGCGNLL
+456 

>member
-81 PSSETS
+81 PSSDTS
-87 SGPTSAVPST
+87 STSVMSNTKRESSAPDA
-97 GSETGGPEDTGEPVT
+97 PDKPMT
-112 ESDGTISDTGIVT
+112 ESDGSISDMGIVT
-125 TENTYLVAGPVLK
+125 TDNTYLVAGPVLK

-331 LVRNGAEKSNGDPGD
+331 LVRNHSMKNYSQLTQRCITYIDFHYAEPLSLSFFADMCHVTKSYLSTLFKKETDTNITDYIHSVRIRHALVLLNSTALPIHAIAASCGYSDINYFIKIFKRLNGNSPK
-346 HHQIYCRSYWQQA
+346 QYRSQM
-359 ETPCRRLCP
+359 T
-368 RLHRPRRP
+368 
-376 GHQLRSAGGLL
+376 
-387 HELHQGAGRLGVC
+387 
-400 CYLHGRRDFCDQYQ
+400 
-414 AARGLQGDGGGC
+414 
-426 PCRKDRP
+426 KT
-433 HCHKKCQPV
+433 
-442 RQKYC
+442 
-447 RQPDHRADA
+447 
-456 EGKGCGNLL
+456 

>member
-81 PSSETS
+81 PSSDTS
-87 SGPTSAVPST
+87 STSVMSNTKRESSAPDA
-97 GSETGGPEDTGEPVT
+97 PDKPMT
-112 ESDGTISDTGIVT
+112 ESDGSISDMGIVT
-125 TENTYLVAGPVLK
+125 TNNTYLVAGPVLK

-198 EPLGL
+198 EPLGF

-212 AFRRLNQD
+212 AFRRLNQE

-331 LVRNGAEKSNGDPGD
+331 LVRNHSMKNYSQLTQRCITYIDFHYAEPLSLSFFADMCHVTKSYLSTLFKKETDTNITDYIHSVRIRHALVLLNSTALPIHAIAASCGYSDINYFIKIFKRLNGNSPK
-346 HHQIYCRSYWQQA
+346 QYRSQM
-359 ETPCRRLCP
+359 T
-368 RLHRPRRP
+368 
-376 GHQLRSAGGLL
+376 
-387 HELHQGAGRLGVC
+387 
-400 CYLHGRRDFCDQYQ
+400 
-414 AARGLQGDGGGC
+414 
-426 PCRKDRP
+426 KT
-433 HCHKKCQPV
+433 
-442 RQKYC
+442 
-447 RQPDHRADA
+447 
-456 EGKGCGNLL
+456 